1 MTPFLSNMYDT
12 EPEAPILPP
21 FLPNAVRTLA
31 AVRLTFEV
39 KVSTMIIEPLGP
51 NPS

>member
-1 MTPFLSNMYDT
+1 MYET
-12 EPEAPILPP
+12 EPDAPMLPP
-21 FLPNAVRTLA
+21 FLPKAVRTLA

-39 KVSTMIIEPLGP
+39 KVSTMIIEPFGP